1 VSFTAWNATKAEE
14 RFASFDRPT
23 LEREYSPS
31 SAVGGDITEYLRAYE
46 TQSEQVRA
54 SFEDRAALNVS
65 YGPEPSMT
73 FDVFP
78 TAGTTVRPALI
89 FFHGGYWQAL
99 SSKDTSFPAL
109 VCSDNGITY
118 ISVNYPLAPSASL
131 SDIVKYACI
140 AVRLIVER
148 AKEFGIDPTRVAIGG
163 HSAGAHL
170 AMCCAAQRL
179 TKRVLLVAGVFE
191 LLPLLQTTIN
201 DALALGPGDVDALSP
216 LRHVPDI
223 LRAAIV
229 WGDADTREFAWQ
241 SKAMSTQLEQWG
253 AAVESWEQEQ
263 RNHFD
268 LLLDLADPATRLAK
282 AIPALFR

>member
-1 VSFTAWNATKAEE
+1 MTFTAWNATKAAE
-14 RFASFDRPT
+14 RFGSFDQPT

-31 SAVGGDITEYLRAYE
+31 SAVGGDISEYLRAYQS
-46 TQSEQVRA
+46 QSERVRSSFEGRA
-54 SFEDRAALNVS
+54 SLDIS
-65 YGPEPSMT
+65 YGTESTMT
-73 FDVFP
+73 FDVFAAQAS
-78 TAGTTVRPALI
+78 TLRPALI

-99 SSKDTSFPAL
+99 SSKDASFPATI
-109 VCSDNGITY
+109 CADNGITY
-118 ISVNYPLAPSASL
+118 ISVNYPLAPSATL
-131 SDIVKYACI
+131 PEIVKYACL
-140 AVRLIVER
+140 AVRSITER
-148 AKEFGIDPTRVAIGG
+148 AGEFGIDATRIAVGG

-201 DALALGPGDVDALSP
+201 EALGLLPADVDAMSP
-216 LRHVPDI
+216 LRHVPDL

-241 SKAMSTQLEQWG
+241 SNAMTTQLEQWG
-253 AAVESWEQEQ
+253 AAIESWEQAD

-268 LLLDLADPATRLAK
+268 LLLDLADPSTRLSK